1 MKVNKQR
8 LKSQTFYV
16 KPFFM
21 IVYSECN
28 GLTFINSAKLQHS
41 IPNALDLRQVLN
53 VKVTAINRNG
63 TASC

>member
-1 MKVNKQR
+1 
-8 LKSQTFYV
+8 
-16 KPFFM
+16 M

-28 GLTFINSAKLQHS
+28 GLTFIYSAKLKHS

-63 TASC
+63 TVVRTKFIICLTVYLL